1 MTSAFVIQVQ
11 SELQQDPN
19 DETAALLRVLIYKI
33 DNTTFGGDVP
43 ALPQWSGPPRTV
55 IQVQSI
61 LYASLTASLL
71 SAFLAML
78 GKQWL
83 NRYAS
88 VDMRGSAIERSQN
101 RQRKSDGIVAWYFD
115 HVMESLPLML
125 QLALLLLGCALSLYL
140 WEINTTVASVVIGVT
155 SFGVLIYTFVLIAG
169 AISENCPYQ
178 TPWTNGIRRA
188 FGVPRLAY
196 ELFAKHSLVHRT
208 SVNLWHFTSPSS
220 AVQVVAVVTLIY
232 PLPLLLAF
240 LCDALQFGPAT
251 FRTLVVFA
259 RGARRLLVSTPPAP
273 KNAFTSRVIELD
285 IRCLLW
291 MLQTS
296 LDKTIN
302 FLTLNFLGII
312 LPSSGLD
319 LPTNSA
325 LVVSCFNIL
334 ASCFVTGKSRVT
346 MITRGSEQ
354 LAEKSV
360 ICFLHAF
367 SHLLTA
373 EPKSAVIRDVRHRY
387 WAAFPFGGR
396 WWDPQCPLI
405 VNVIHHLYAAS
416 LEPPFI
422 DWRSYNPST
431 DDLVPIA
438 HALAQV
444 ARFEYNNSRERE
456 EHVPDWLIRFA
467 LRFLSQDPLPPIS
480 VVIDCLTIVA
490 TDLGRDVSDINSAGL
505 DEKCVHTPKTTGSP
519 LTLRQYTARR
529 PFQLDN

>member
-19 DETAALLRVLIYKI
+19 DEAAALLRVLIYKI
-33 DNTTFGGDVP
+33 DDTTFGGDVP
-43 ALPQWSGPPRTV
+43 ALPQWSGPPRTA

-61 LYASLTASLL
+61 LYASLAASLL

-101 RQRKSDGIVAWYFD
+101 RQRKLDGIVAWYFD

-140 WEINTTVASVVIGVT
+140 WEIDTTVASVVLGVT

-178 TPWTNGIRRA
+178 TPWTNAIRRTFAMWTNAVRRA

-196 ELFAKHSLVHRT
+196 ELFAEHSLVHRT

-240 LCDALQFGPAT
+240 LCDGLQFLRAA

-259 RGARRLLVSTPPAP
+259 RGARRLLVSTPPTP
-273 KNAFTSRVIELD
+273 EQAFTSRVIELD

-296 LDKTIN
+296 LDKTVN
-302 FLTLNFLGII
+302 FLTLDFLGTI
-312 LPSSGLD
+312 LPSSGLNS
-319 LPTNSA
+319 PANSA
-325 LVVSCFNIL
+325 FAVSCFNIL
-334 ASCFVTGKSRVT
+334 AGCFVTGKSRVT

-367 SHLLTA
+367 SHLLTV

-387 WAAFPFGGR
+387 WVAFPFGGR
-396 WWDPQCPLI
+396 WWDLQCPLI

-505 DEKCVHTPKTTGSP
+505 DEKCVDTPKTTGSP
-519 LTLRQYTARR
+519 LTLH
-529 PFQLDN
+529 